1 MTSQFILQAIGSDGK
16 AAQGTSGM
24 TDAQVLAAELRIQ
37 AERRALGITD
47 AELFDVQDP
56 VQHKRYLNM
65 YNQCIFN
72 VFSMYYQCIFNVF
85 SMYYQCIIN
94 VISMYLQCIFAKIT
108 LTDTI

>member
-56 VQHKRYLNM
+56 VQHKKVSKH
-65 YNQCIFN
+65 
-72 VFSMYYQCIFNVF
+72 VFSMYYQCIFNVL
-85 SMYYQCIIN
+85 SMYF
-94 VISMYLQCIFAKIT
+94 QCIFNVLSIYFGKIK
-108 LTDTI
+108 LTYTI